1 MIIRRELSLVKL
13 RENDFKV
20 SDKDAVELAEDIN
33 VFMGRVFKMDEN
45 LMRSAI
51 EEAKEF
57 IKKYDYSQIR
67 LLV

>member
-1 MIIRRELSLVKL
+1 
-13 RENDFKV
+13 
-20 SDKDAVELAEDIN
+20 
-33 VFMGRVFKMDEN
+33 MGRVFKMDEN